1 MLGNLLVI
9 VSVLR
14 TKTLRRQK
22 AYYFVVSLALAGRK
36 YWDVSSFSFWISYKF
51 PTLWRPLGFWCRF
64 QKMNELQINSLH
76 TFMAAG
82 IFYIIISLIK
92 SCSDL
97 SVSVGAMVFNA
108 INVLLDG
115 HWLFSVWLCDMYN
128 AMDVVFSTASILNL
142 FCISMYRCGTEIM
155 EVFTPVTEI
164 STHPKLTSLNCQ
176 FHVSIRKWKW
186 NYSAIHT
193 MSSWNGEIL
202 LPHLIP
208 SQLVKYPENVQSY
221 WHKSFYST

>member
-1 MLGNLLVI
+1 
-9 VSVLR
+9 
-14 TKTLRRQK
+14 
-22 AYYFVVSLALAGRK
+22 
-36 YWDVSSFSFWISYKF
+36 
-51 PTLWRPLGFWCRF
+51 
-64 QKMNELQINSLH
+64 
-76 TFMAAG
+76 MAAG

-142 FCISMYRCGTEIM
+142 FCISMYRCGTGIM

-176 FHVSIRKWKW
+176 FHVSIRK
-186 NYSAIHT
+186 
-193 MSSWNGEIL
+193 
-202 LPHLIP
+202 
-208 SQLVKYPENVQSY
+208 
-221 WHKSFYST
+221 